1 MDLHSNLAVIG
12 SSLPPQAARVL
23 AALHHKYSASYTD
36 GSGAGLDWLVEL
48 HFQDLLDWFNW
59 FMAARVLPITKVRQP
74 PSWPRSWA
82 TSAFSCCI
90 PTGMH
95 GPACVFW
102 TNLTAFSLDSVAV
115 LVGRLAAGGLVVGD
129 NRRLRVLTFYSAQ
142 VCGASRNTGPRRK
155 LYRVDSNCEA
165 WPRNLTENPY

>member
-1 MDLHSNLAVIG
+1 MPRAC
-12 SSLPPQAARVL
+12 
-23 AALHHKYSASYTD
+23 
-36 GSGAGLDWLVEL
+36 EL
-48 HFQDLLDWFNW
+48 RDFVQQFDIKLILETH
-59 FMAARVLPITKVRQP
+59 
-74 PSWPRSWA
+74 SWPTLWA
-82 TSAFSCCI
+82 NSVQFSFEFTAGDKRERCQVGPEVGPTSAVCSGV